1 MAGTTL
7 RAARRPFSWR
17 AGFYGTL
24 NGMTFRQER
33 TPWDPSAPVY
43 ETEAPKTQVREI
55 PVQETQVVETQAEE
69 TQVLPASAPETPERS
84 TDRATPDPPARR
96 SPGKATAALFVLAT
110 VACVAA
116 LAVTYV
122 FFVRTTTGQFIDESA
137 LVEAV
142 ELSGTAGKAA
152 TKLLDWLPAL
162 SVVIASVVVVFV
174 TILRRRWSA
183 AVIAIA
189 ACVGANL
196 ATQILKD
203 WLPVR
208 PYRGVE
214 TLELNSLPSGHTTM
228 AASAAAAVFL
238 MVSPRWRPLAGYLGG
253 SFAVATGVSTL
264 INQWHR
270 PADVVAAF
278 LVVRAFMIPA
288 GWLIIRRGPGW
299 NVWNGYNEHWASARV
314 WVALPVLT
322 GLAAAGVAAAA
333 LLSIGPGGQEV
344 STTSY
349 FWAGTSLIVIAG
361 YLATVA
367 GVWLFGLAARQ
378 PDPRRRDRPLHQE
391 R

>member
-1 MAGTTL
+1 
-7 RAARRPFSWR
+7 
-17 AGFYGTL
+17 
-24 NGMTFRQER
+24 MTFRQER
-33 TPWDPSAPVY
+33 TPWDPSARVP
-43 ETEAPKTQVREI
+43 EAQI
-55 PVQETQVVETQAEE
+55 PE
-69 TQVLPASAPETPERS
+69 TQVLKTQAPATRVPKTQAGRTR
-84 TDRATPDPPARR
+84 DPQAEW
-96 SPGKATAALFVLAT
+96 SPGKGTAALFVLAT

-116 LAVTYV
+116 LAATYF

-162 SVVIASVVVVFV
+162 SVVIASIVVVFV
-174 TILRRRWSA
+174 TIVRRRWA
-183 AVIAIA
+183 AAGIAIA
-189 ACVGANL
+189 ACVGANV

-203 WLPVR
+203 LVPVR
-208 PYRGVE
+208 PYRGIE

-238 MVSPRWRPLAGYLGG
+238 MVSPRWRPLAGFLGG

-278 LVVRAFMIPA
+278 LVVGAFMLPA
-288 GWLIIRRGPGW
+288 GWLIIRTGRSW
-299 NVWNGYNEHWASARV
+299 NVWDGYNEHWASARL
-314 WVALPVLT
+314 WVVLPVLT
-322 GLAAAGVAAAA
+322 GLAATGVAAYA
-333 LLSIGPGGQEV
+333 LLSIGPGGQEI

-349 FWAGTSLIVIAG
+349 FWAGTSLIVITG

-367 GVWLFGLAARQ
+367 GVWLFGHAAR
-378 PDPRRRDRPLHQE
+378 RRPGPGSGQ
-391 R
+391 

>member
-1 MAGTTL
+1 
-7 RAARRPFSWR
+7 
-17 AGFYGTL
+17 
-24 NGMTFRQER
+24 MTFRQER
-33 TPWDPSAPVY
+33 TPWDPSARVHG
-43 ETEAPKTQVREI
+43 API
-55 PVQETQVVETQAEE
+55 PE
-69 TQVLPASAPETPERS
+69 TQVLGTQAPTTRAPKTPAGRTR
-84 TDRATPDPPARR
+84 DPQAAW
-96 SPGKATAALFVLAT
+96 SPGKGTAVLFVLAT

-116 LAVTYV
+116 LAATYF

-162 SVVIASVVVVFV
+162 SVVIASIVVVFV
-174 TILRRRWSA
+174 TIVRRRWA
-183 AVIAIA
+183 AAGIAIA
-189 ACVGANL
+189 ACVGANM

-203 WLPVR
+203 LVPVR
-208 PYRGVE
+208 PYRGIE

-238 MVSPRWRPLAGYLGG
+238 MVSPRWRPLAGFLGG

-278 LVVRAFMIPA
+278 LVVGAFMLPA
-288 GWLIIRRGPGW
+288 GWLIIRTGRSW
-299 NVWNGYNEHWASARV
+299 NVWDGHNGHWASARL
-314 WVALPVLT
+314 WVVLPVLT
-322 GLAAAGVAAAA
+322 GLAAAGVAAYA
-333 LLSIGPGGQEV
+333 LLSIGPGGQEI

-349 FWAGTSLIVIAG
+349 FWAGTSLIVITG

-367 GVWLFGLAARQ
+367 GVWLFGHAAR
-378 PDPRRRDRPLHQE
+378 RRPAPGSGQ
-391 R
+391 

>member
-1 MAGTTL
+1 
-7 RAARRPFSWR
+7 
-17 AGFYGTL
+17 
-24 NGMTFRQER
+24 MTFRQER
-33 TPWDPSAPVY
+33 TPWDPSAPVQ
-43 ETEAPKTQVREI
+43 KTQLR
-55 PVQETQVVETQAEE
+55 ETQAPE
-69 TQVLPASAPETPERS
+69 TLVLPASAPETPERS
-84 TDRATPDPPARR
+84 TQDRATPDPQARW

-110 VACVAA
+110 VACIAA
-116 LAVTYV
+116 LALTYV

-142 ELSGTAGKAA
+142 ALSGTAGKAA

-162 SVVIASVVVVFV
+162 SVAIASVVVVFV

-278 LVVRAFMIPA
+278 LVVGAFMIPA

-322 GLAAAGVAAAA
+322 GLAAAGVAAVA
-333 LLSIGPGGQEV
+333 LLSIGPGGREV
-344 STTSY
+344 STISY
-349 FWAGTSLIVIAG
+349 FWAGTALIVIAG

-378 PDPRRRDRPLHQE
+378 PDPRRQGRPLRQE

>member
-1 MAGTTL
+1 
-7 RAARRPFSWR
+7 
-17 AGFYGTL
+17 
-24 NGMTFRQER
+24 MTFRQER
-33 TPWDPSAPVY
+33 TPWDPSARVQ
-43 ETEAPKTQVREI
+43 KTQ
-55 PVQETQVVETQAEE
+55 AAD
-69 TQVLPASAPETPERS
+69 TQVLTTRPPETQERR
-84 TDRATPDPPARR
+84 TRARR
-96 SPGKATAALFVLAT
+96 TSDPQALWSPGKATAALFVLAT
-110 VACVAA
+110 IACAA
-116 LAVTYV
+116 GLAATYV

-162 SVVIASVVVVFV
+162 SVVIASIVVVFV

-183 AVIAIA
+183 AGIAIA

-203 WLPVR
+203 VLPVR

-278 LVVRAFMIPA
+278 LVVGAFMIPA
-288 GWLIIRRGPGW
+288 GWLIIRRGPRW
-299 NVWNGYNEHWASARV
+299 NVWNGYGGHWASAKV
-314 WVALPVLT
+314 WVVLPVLT
-322 GLAAAGVAAAA
+322 GLAAAGVAAYA
-333 LLSIGPGGQEV
+333 LLSIGPTGQEI

-349 FWAGTSLIVIAG
+349 FWAGTSLIIISG

-378 PDPRRRDRPLHQE
+378 TDARQTDARRRGAALR
-391 R
+391 